1 MSIESV
7 GFNQSS
13 MIRDMEAMRLAAS
26 NKNNLT
32 NQGSKVSFKDTLAN
46 AYEGVKAKQS
56 TSDSLTKRFV
66 LGDPNVSMSQV
77 VGASQESSVAFE
89 TAVQVRNKLLDGF
102 KEIVDL
108 QL

>member
-1 MSIESV
+1 
-7 GFNQSS
+7 

-26 NKNNLT
+26 NKSQIAS
-32 NQGSKVSFKDTLAN
+32 QGSKVSFKDTLAN

-56 TSDSLTKRFV
+56 VSDSMTKRFV
-66 LGDPNVSMSQV
+66 LGDPSVSMSQV

-89 TAVQVRNKLLDGF
+89 TAVQVRNKVLDGF
-102 KEIVDL
+102 KEIIDL